1 MPLEVVDLRSDAAAS
16 EVLTRHHGGWDRP
29 DLAKAA
35 ATVRRILGDVRE
47 DGDEA
52 VLSYTASFD
61 GVELDPDG
69 LRVSVAERDEAAS
82 RIDERTMKA
91 LHAAADAL
99 REYHEAQRPQD
110 WSLDRDGASV
120 GQVFRPIR
128 RVGLYAP
135 GGRGAYP
142 STVLHTAVPA
152 TVAGVP
158 EIVLCTP
165 PDPSGSP
172 ADVILAAAQVAGIT
186 EIYRIGGAQ
195 AVGALAYGTATVRA
209 VDKICGP
216 GNIYVTLAK
225 REVFGTVGIDGLF
238 GPSEAVVV
246 TDAQARASF
255 AAAELLT
262 QAEHDPEAAAVLV
275 TTSEE
280 LLAEILREL
289 WDRLRRLPR
298 AAAIR
303 EALANHGLAVLVR
316 DLEQAAE
323 VVDELAPEHLC
334 IHTSEP
340 QAFLDRVHAAGT
352 VLVGADTPAT
362 LSDYCAGP
370 SHVLPTARTA
380 RFSSGLSVRDF
391 LVALNTVSYSRQ
403 ALFRDASIAETI
415 AETEGLQAHRED
427 LHVRLEE
434 GPG

>member
-1 MPLEVVDLRSDAAAS
+1 MPLEVVDLRSDAVAS
-16 EVLTRHHGGWDRP
+16 EIMARRHAGWDRP
-29 DLAKAA
+29 ELAKAA
-35 ATVRRILGDVRE
+35 ATVRRILADVRV

-52 VLSYTASFD
+52 VCSYTKSFD
-61 GVELDPDG
+61 GPDLTPEG
-69 LRVSVAERDEAAS
+69 LVVSEQERDHAAS
-82 RIDERTMKA
+82 RVDERTMKA
-91 LHAAADAL
+91 LHSVADAL
-99 REYHEAQRPQD
+99 REYHTAQMPKD

-120 GQVFRPIR
+120 GQVFRAIR

-142 STVLHTAVPA
+142 STVLHTAIPA
-152 TVAGVP
+152 LVAGVP

-165 PDPSGSP
+165 PNAEGAP
-172 ADVILAAAQVAGIT
+172 ADVILAAAQVAGIR

-195 AVGALAYGTATVRA
+195 AIGAMAYGTGVVRA

-216 GNIYVTLAK
+216 GNVYVALAK
-225 REVFGTVGIDGLF
+225 REVYGTVGIDGLF
-238 GPSEAVVV
+238 GPSESVVV
-246 TDAQARASF
+246 ADADARASF

-262 QAEHDPEAAAVLV
+262 QAEHDPEASAVLV

-280 LLAEILREL
+280 LLAEVLREL
-289 WDRLRRLPR
+289 WDRLGRLPR
-298 AAAIR
+298 AAQIR

-316 DLEQAAE
+316 NLSQAAA
-323 VVDELAPEHLC
+323 VVNELAPEHLC
-334 IHTSEP
+334 IHTAE
-340 QAFLDRVHAAGT
+340 AEEFLDRIWAAGT

-391 LVALNTVSYSRQ
+391 LVAMNRVSYSRQ
-403 ALFRDASIAETI
+403 ALFRDASIAEAI
-415 AETEGLQAHRED
+415 AESEGLQAHRED
-427 LHVRLEE
+427 LHVRLAE